1 MSSQSSSILPN
12 PDNWPPGSPAF
23 NTVINA
29 LADAYVEK
37 ILNLKTPIIMTRN
50 YGNPDDDNDH
60 GSSAA
65 SSGSATPGSPVQTTG
80 IPSSLPEKNKEL
92 KVLRKRI
99 AEQQILHEQQLRRI
113 RNQIQI
119 EREERERKEREKREE
134 IKAEK
139 ERVTRKSHVAS
150 RIAAKAG
157 RHAAYNAGVIANEAR
172 LAAEKA
178 HRAVRKTKEANE

>member
-1 MSSQSSSILPN
+1 MVILMM
-12 PDNWPPGSPAF
+12 
-23 NTVINA
+23 
-29 LADAYVEK
+29 
-37 ILNLKTPIIMTRN
+37 IMIM
-50 YGNPDDDNDH
+50 DH
-60 GSSAA
+60 QQHHQDQQHQDHQYKQQ
-65 SSGSATPGSPVQTTG
+65 VYHHHYQK
-80 IPSSLPEKNKEL
+80 PSSLPEKNKEL